1 MSFIYLSTK
10 NKPITLDNFD
20 KVDTI
25 VLAPSLYWVQECTI
39 PTRNQRKAKNIASH
53 MMSHRPSDF
62 TEIFLILEDKSKS
75 LYKAYAYNK
84 TLLDEFLQD
93 MKIVNYKLYVA
104 DQLEFENV
112 LQIKNLFLHKV
123 QERTLELPF
132 VDGKHKSVQYDESL
146 LLNVKP
152 IAKSAYNEKKSDTL
166 FKVLAAM
173 FLIYMFIDATYNWQI
188 LHNINAKLETLNT
201 GSKNMSSYQREALIK
216 KYKKLQKNLSK
227 VKKDLLIT
235 LEQNHDLK
243 KITYH
248 HGKIK
253 VEK

>member
-1 MSFIYLSTK
+1 
-10 NKPITLDNFD
+10 
-20 KVDTI
+20 
-25 VLAPSLYWVQECTI
+25 
-39 PTRNQRKAKNIASH
+39 
-53 MMSHRPSDF
+53 
-62 TEIFLILEDKSKS
+62 
-75 LYKAYAYNK
+75 
-84 TLLDEFLQD
+84 
-93 MKIVNYKLYVA
+93 
-104 DQLEFENV
+104 
-112 LQIKNLFLHKV
+112 
-123 QERTLELPF
+123 
-132 VDGKHKSVQYDESL
+132 
-146 LLNVKP
+146 
-152 IAKSAYNEKKSDTL
+152 
-166 FKVLAAM
+166 M